1 MQDLLP
7 TIIAQVGD
15 HIGNQG
21 INGSRIDKS
30 ADDSIHEDV
39 RNINVGNGRDGCS
52 YKEFVACQSKEFNG
66 AGHATYTDRFHEL
79 TRLVPHLVTPETK
92 RIERYIYGLA
102 LSIYGMV
109 VTTEPPTIQNAILKA
124 RVLTDNA
131 VRNGSLKKSGEKRG
145 NGREPSKEGN
155 VKGDNKRARTGKV
168 FATITNPV
176 KKEYTG
182 STPKCTNCNFN
193 HYPETP
199 FRVCMNCNRLRH
211 FSKDYRV
218 GPKMV
223 NPLNAKNPT
232 TTRGVCYEYGGTDHY
247 KLTCPRLSQAPGQ
260 GGNLPNQ
267 ALAIERGQG
276 CGNNG
281 NLTRGRAFV
290 MGAEEALKD
299 PNIVTSMFLLNN
311 HYATMIYD
319 SGADYSF
326 VSTTFMPLLDIKPSS
341 LGFNFEIEI
350 ASGQLV
356 EINKVIHG
364 CKLEIEGH
372 SFDIHLI
379 PFGHRSFDVIIGMD
393 WLSSYRAK
401 IVCHERVVQIPLPH
415 GEMLSVYRER
425 PEEKVKHL
433 MSAKELKASEVTTLV
448 LEVNTAGSRLLR
460 SSRSVHWDQQVV
472 SEPGGSYE
480 TTSPKGYDLLHWGDL
495 KTFFEP
501 NEEDEIWKNQQDY
514 NLIRWRLFDSC
525 GVHVL
530 LMNTGVTIHMMIE
543 KKYPLTQEM
552 LSRMLNRRLEVDYES
567 EMAFELLKFTRSQL
581 QK

>member
-1 MQDLLP
+1 M
-7 TIIAQVGD
+7 V
-15 HIGNQG
+15 
-21 INGSRIDKS
+21 
-30 ADDSIHEDV
+30 
-39 RNINVGNGRDGCS
+39 
-52 YKEFVACQSKEFNG
+52 G
-66 AGHATYTDRFHEL
+66 AGHAAYTDRFHEL

-102 LSIYGMV
+102 LSICGMV
-109 VTTEPPTIQNAILKA
+109 VTAEPPTIQNAILKA
-124 RVLTDNA
+124 RVLTDKA

-176 KKEYTG
+176 RKEYTG

-211 FSKDYRV
+211 FSKDYRE

-223 NPLNAKNPT
+223 NLLNAKNPT
-232 TTRGVCYEYGGTDHY
+232 IARGVCYEYGGTDHY
-247 KLTCPRLSQAPGQ
+247 KLACL
-260 GGNLPNQ
+260 
-267 ALAIERGQG
+267 
-276 CGNNG
+276 
-281 NLTRGRAFV
+281 RAFV

-299 PNIVTSMFLLNN
+299 PNIVTSMFSLNN

-425 PEEKVKHL
+425 PEEKVKRL
-433 MSAKELKASEVTTLV
+433 MSAKVEEPKLEDIAIVRNFFEKKSRQKELRLKARGNSVDWTSNKDQLKVFIIQICKTTHGSHKEEKDNGDILLV
-448 LEVNTAGSRLLR
+448 LGYVDVFILWVHKEGSLCDEVLRFLMHQEIPRKHPGHQQGLL
-460 SSRSVHWDQQVV
+460 Q
-472 SEPGGSYE
+472 
-480 TTSPKGYDLLHWGDL
+480 
-495 KTFFEP
+495 
-501 NEEDEIWKNQQDY
+501 NEEVIVWFQVTPKMSHLHAMKRIFRY
-514 NLIRWRLFDSC
+514 LK
-525 GVHVL
+525 GV
-530 LMNTGVTIHMMIE
+530 MDP
-543 KKYPLTQEM
+543 K
-552 LSRMLNRRLEVDYES
+552 SD
-567 EMAFELLKFTRSQL
+567 A
-581 QK
+581 